1 MITQY
6 RPAYYGNPRA
16 STLSGL
22 ATDTKPTDV
31 ENGARYEEIDTG
43 KTFCFDKENKA
54 WYEMPQSG
62 GGSSVSVEP
71 ITIAKNGVTTAPDGV
86 AYSPITTDTYT
97 QDGDKITI
105 TEDDGSKVVF
115 TQGEAQAEKTVEIT
129 SNGAFTVEPDAGFAF
144 VRRASGTVNVPG
156 PDFSQVTATAADVLK
171 GKKILDADGR
181 VITGTI
187 PIIAKEDITSS
198 SGVVYLPKGYYTGG
212 NYIPHNTY
220 TFETFYF
227 SGTPYSVTMLVFLA
241 EYAKGSFGVPM
252 YGVAVTNKER
262 DFFCFCSAYFKSNGA
277 DSHLYITGSANI
289 DGNKIQIDI
298 DVGIDY
304 SNPDSPVAKGMT
316 VNSATAYGGQFD
328 MASLITTDTIVF
340 MTWMPVSD

>member
-6 RPAYYGNPRA
+6 RPAYYDNPRA

-22 ATDTKPTDV
+22 STDQKPTDV

-62 GGSSVSVEP
+62 GSGSSVSVEP
-71 ITIAKNGVTTAPDGV
+71 ITITKNGVTTAPDGV

-105 TEDDGSKVVF
+105 TEDDGSMVVF
-115 TQGEAQAEKTVEIT
+115 TQGEAQAVKTVDI
-129 SNGAFTVEPDAGFAF
+129 SRNDSYSVEPDAGFSF
-144 VRRASGTVNVPG
+144 VKRVSVVVNVPRA
-156 PDFSQVTATAADVLK
+156 DFSQVTATEADVLE
-171 GKKILDADGR
+171 GKKILNAYGK

-187 PIIAKEDITSS
+187 PIITKEEITSS
-198 SGVVYLPKGYYTGG
+198 DGIVYLPEGYYTGG
-212 NYIPHNTY
+212 SYTPPNTY
-220 TFETFYF
+220 TLETFYF
-227 SGTPYSVTMLVFLA
+227 SGHPYSVTMLVFLA
-241 EYAKGSFGVPM
+241 EYAKVSIGVPM
-252 YGVAVTNKER
+252 YGVAVTTKKR

-289 DGNKIQIDI
+289 DGNKVQIDI

-304 SNPDSPVAKGMT
+304 SNPDYPVAKGMT
-316 VNSATAYGGQFD
+316 VNSATAYGGNFD
-328 MASLITTDTIVF
+328 LSSLITTDTIVF
-340 MTWMPVSD
+340 MTWIPVV

>member
-6 RPAYYGNPRA
+6 RPAYYDNPRA

-22 ATDTKPTDV
+22 STDQKPTDV

-62 GGSSVSVEP
+62 GGGSSVSVEP
-71 ITIAKNGVTTAPDGV
+71 ITITKNGVTTAPDGV

-115 TQGEAQAEKTVEIT
+115 TQGEAQAEKAVDINA
-129 SNGAFTVEPDAGFAF
+129 NGAFIVEPDAGYSF
-144 VRRASGTVNVPG
+144 VKKVSGTVAVPV
-156 PDFSQVTATAADVLK
+156 PDLSQVTATAADVLE
-171 GKKILDADGR
+171 GKKILGADGGM
-181 VITGTI
+181 ITGTI
-187 PIIAKEDITSS
+187 PIFSIGDIVSYN
-198 SGVVYLPKGYYTGG
+198 GVLDIPEGYCTGG
-212 NYIPHNTY
+212 NYIPPNSYILQNFGYSPYNVTQLVINT
-220 TFETFYF
+220 
-227 SGTPYSVTMLVFLA
+227 
-241 EYAKGSFGVPM
+241 EYAKRLYGVPM
-252 YGVAVTNKER
+252 YGVAVTTEKR
-262 DFFCFCSAYFKSNGA
+262 DFFCFCSAYCKSNGA

-298 DVGIDY
+298 DIGIDY
-304 SNPDSPVAKGMT
+304 SNPNSPVAKGMT
-316 VNSATAYGGQFD
+316 VNSATAYGGSVD
-328 MASLITTDTIVF
+328 ISNLITTDTIVF
-340 MTWMPVSD
+340 MTWTPVTD